1 LIYVEKIR
9 IVNLSKRYGKVIAAH
24 AVSLAVED
32 KEFFSLLGPS
42 GCGKSTVLRCVAG
55 LEEPS
60 EGEIYIGGTRVNS
73 TADGI
78 NVPTELRPI
87 GMVFQNYAVWPHMT
101 VHDNVAYPL
110 KLKKL
115 AKGTIK
121 TQLKDALYTVG
132 LERLADRFPSQLS
145 GGEQQRVALARA
157 LIKEPEVLL
166 LDEPL
171 SNLDAKLR
179 EQMRFELK
187 DLQRRT
193 GIPILYVTHD
203 QSEALAMS
211 DRLAVMNA
219 GHIIQVGAPAEIY
232 THPANRF
239 VADFIGLMNFVPG
252 RILARSGEE
261 ATVEFLGSHRL
272 NVIDRSDLSG
282 ECVVA
287 VRPED
292 ISLSQTGP
300 IRCRVEVR
308 NYSGHLIDFKV
319 RADGAVLRVQTP
331 KTAIYQEGEEL
342 GFTIE
347 RAMLFAVRESSS
359 EGIGPVDGKPFAT

>member
-1 LIYVEKIR
+1 MEKIR
-9 IVNLSKRYGKVIAAH
+9 ILNLSKRYGRVV
-24 AVSLAVED
+24 AVESVTLGVED

-55 LEEPS
+55 LEDPS
-60 EGEIYIGGTRVNS
+60 DGEIYIGATRMNS
-73 TADGI
+73 TAEKI

-101 VHDNVAYPL
+101 VGENVAYPL

-115 AKGTIK
+115 RKEAIEAK
-121 TQLKDALYTVG
+121 LKASLHTVG
-132 LERLADRFPSQLS
+132 LERLANRYPSQLS

-203 QSEALAMS
+203 QAEALAMS

-219 GHIIQVGAPAEIY
+219 GRIMQVGAPAEIY
-232 THPANRF
+232 SNPADRF
-239 VADFIGLMNFVPG
+239 VADFIGLMNFLPG
-252 RILARSGEE
+252 RILAQSGEE
-261 ATVEFLGSHRL
+261 ATVEFLGNHRL
-272 NVIDRSDLSG
+272 NVAGRSELTG
-282 ECVVA
+282 NCLVA

-292 ISLSQTGP
+292 IALSRTGP
-300 IRCRVEVR
+300 IRCSVAVR
-308 NYSGHLIDFKV
+308 NYSGSLIDYKV
-319 RADGAVLRVQTP
+319 EADGAVLRVQTP
-331 KTAIYQEGEEL
+331 KTEIFKEGEETGL
-342 GFTIE
+342 IIR
-347 RAMLFAVRESSS
+347 RAMLFAAPEN
-359 EGIGPVDGKPFAT
+359 

>member
-1 LIYVEKIR
+1 MEKIR
-9 IVNLSKRYGKVIAAH
+9 IHNLAKRYGKVVTAD
-24 AVSLAVED
+24 AVTFVVGD
-32 KEFFSLLGPS
+32 NEFFSLLGPS

-55 LEEPS
+55 LEEPT
-60 EGEIYIGGTRVNS
+60 EGEIYIGETCVNS
-73 TADGI
+73 TAKGI
-78 NVPTELRPI
+78 NIPTELRPI

-110 KLKKL
+110 KLKRL
-115 AKGTIK
+115 AKQVIESK
-121 TQLKDALYTVG
+121 LKDALHTVG
-132 LERLADRFPSQLS
+132 LEKLADRYPSQLS

-203 QSEALAMS
+203 QTEALAMS

-219 GHIIQVGAPAEIY
+219 GRIVQVGAPAEIY
-232 THPANRF
+232 TRPADRF
-239 VADFIGLMNFVPG
+239 VADFIGLMNFVP
-252 RILARSGEE
+252 ARVVSRKGEE
-261 ATVEFLGSHRL
+261 AVVEFLGSHRL
-272 NVIDRSDLSG
+272 NVIDGSGVSG

-292 ISLSQTGP
+292 ISLSQTGTIP
-300 IRCRVEVR
+300 CRVEVSS
-308 NYSGHLIDFKV
+308 YSGHLIDYKV
-319 RADGAVLRVQTP
+319 RADGAELRVQTS
-331 KTAIYQEGEEL
+331 KTAIYKEGAEL
-342 GFTIE
+342 GLTIE
-347 RAMLFAVRESSS
+347 RAMLFAAR
-359 EGIGPVDGKPFAT
+359 

>member
-1 LIYVEKIR
+1 MEKIR
-9 IVNLSKRYGKVIAAH
+9 ILNLSKRYGKVL
-24 AVSLAVED
+24 AVDSATFSVED

-55 LEEPS
+55 LEEPT
-60 EGEIYIGGTRVNS
+60 EGEIYIGQTRVNS
-73 TADGI
+73 TVDGI

-101 VHDNVAYPL
+101 VYENIAYPL
-110 KLKKL
+110 KIKKL
-115 AKGTIK
+115 PKELIQAK
-121 TQLKDALYTVG
+121 LKVALHTVG
-132 LERLADRFPSQLS
+132 LERLADRYPSQLS

-203 QSEALAMS
+203 QAEALAMS

-219 GHIIQVGAPAEIY
+219 GRIIQVGAPTEIY
-232 THPANRF
+232 VHPADRF
-239 VADFIGLMNFVPG
+239 VADFIGLMNFLPG
-252 RILARSGEE
+252 RVLGRSGEE
-261 ATVEFLGSHRL
+261 ATVEFLGGHRL
-272 NVIDRSDLSG
+272 NVADRSGLSG
-282 ECVVA
+282 GCVVA

-292 ISLSQTGP
+292 ITLSLTGP

-308 NYSGHLIDFKV
+308 NYSGNLVDYKV
-319 RADGAVLRVQTP
+319 RADDAVLRVQTP
-331 KTAIYQEGEEL
+331 KTEIFAEGKEL
-342 GFTIE
+342 GITIH
-347 RAMLFAVRESSS
+347 RAMLFQLG
-359 EGIGPVDGKPFAT
+359 EGRGSG

>member
-1 LIYVEKIR
+1 MDKIR
-9 IVNLSKRYGKVIAAH
+9 IVNLAKRYGKVVAAEE
-24 AVSLAVED
+24 VTFSVGD

-55 LEEPS
+55 LEEPT
-60 EGEIYIGGTRVNS
+60 EGEIHIGETRVNS
-73 TADGI
+73 TIDRI
-78 NVPTELRPI
+78 NVPTEFRPI

-115 AKGTIK
+115 PKEIIETKLEG
-121 TQLKDALYTVG
+121 ALHTVG
-132 LERLADRFPSQLS
+132 LERLADRYPSQLS

-187 DLQRRT
+187 DLQRRS

-203 QSEALAMS
+203 QTEALAMS
-211 DRLAVMNA
+211 DRLAIMNA
-219 GHIIQVGAPAEIY
+219 GHIVQIGAPTEIY
-232 THPANRF
+232 AQPVDRF
-239 VADFIGLMNFVPG
+239 VADFIGLMNFIPA
-252 RILARSGEE
+252 RIVGRSGVE

-272 NVIDRSDLSG
+272 TVNDRKSLTGQCVI
-282 ECVVA
+282 A

-292 ISLSQTGP
+292 IALGPAGP
-300 IRCRVEVR
+300 IRCRVEVS
-308 NYSGHLIDFKV
+308 NYSGHLIDYKV
-319 RADGAVLRVQTP
+319 RADGVVLRVQTP
-331 KTAIYQEGEEL
+331 KTIYREGAEL
-342 GFTIE
+342 GFSIE
-347 RAMLFAVRESSS
+347 RAMLFPA
-359 EGIGPVDGKPFAT
+359 F

>member
-1 LIYVEKIR
+1 MDKIR
-9 IVNLSKRYGKVIAAH
+9 VINLSKHYGKVVAADN
-24 AVSLAVED
+24 VTLSVGE

-55 LEEPS
+55 LEEPTG
-60 EGEIYIGGTRVNS
+60 GEIYIGATRVNS
-73 TADGI
+73 TAAGI
-78 NVPTELRPI
+78 IVPTEFRPI
-87 GMVFQNYAVWPHMT
+87 GMVFQNYAIWPHMT

-115 AKGTIK
+115 PMETIETK
-121 TQLKDALYTVG
+121 LKDALHIVG
-132 LERLADRFPSQLS
+132 LERLADRYPSQLS

-203 QSEALAMS
+203 QTEALAMS
-211 DRLAVMNA
+211 NRLAVMNA
-219 GHIIQVGAPAEIY
+219 GRIVQIGAPDEIY
-232 THPANRF
+232 THPADRF

-252 RILARSGEE
+252 LIVDRKGEQVV
-261 ATVEFLGSHRL
+261 VEFFGGHRL
-272 NVIDRSDLSG
+272 DVRDRSSLKG
-282 ECVVA
+282 ECVIA
-287 VRPED
+287 IRPED
-292 ISLSQTGP
+292 IFLSSAGAV
-300 IRCRVEVR
+300 RCRVEVSS
-308 NYSGHLIDFKV
+308 YSGHLIDYKV
-319 RADGAVLRVQTP
+319 SINGAVLRVQSP
-331 KTAIYQEGEEL
+331 KTAIYQEGVEL
-342 GFTIE
+342 GLTIE
-347 RAMLFAVRESSS
+347 RAILFGAREADQASAVRPSR
-359 EGIGPVDGKPFAT
+359 

>member
-1 LIYVEKIR
+1 MEKIR
-9 IVNLSKRYGKVIAAH
+9 ILNLSKQYGKVLAADS
-24 AVSLAVED
+24 VTLAVED

-55 LEEPS
+55 LEEPTG
-60 EGEIYIGGTRVNS
+60 GEIYIGRARVNS
-73 TADGI
+73 TADRI

-101 VHDNVAYPL
+101 VGENVAYPL
-110 KLKKL
+110 KLKKM
-115 AKGTIK
+115 AKEPVATR
-121 TQLKDALYTVG
+121 LKETLRTVG
-132 LERLADRFPSQLS
+132 LERLADRYPNQLS

-203 QSEALAMS
+203 QAEALAMS

-219 GHIIQVGAPAEIY
+219 GRIIQIGAPAEIY
-232 THPANRF
+232 MHPTDRF
-239 VADFIGLMNFVPG
+239 VADFIGLMNFFPG
-252 RILARSGEE
+252 RILARNREQ
-261 ATVEFLGSHRL
+261 ATIEFLGGHRL
-272 NVIDRSDLSG
+272 TVADSHDLSG
-282 ECVVA
+282 DCLVA

-292 ISLSQTGP
+292 ISLSPTGP

-308 NYSGHLIDFKV
+308 SYTGHLIDYKV
-319 RADGAVLRVQTP
+319 RADGAVVRVQTVN
-331 KTAIYQEGEEL
+331 TEIFQEGEEL
-342 GFTIE
+342 GMAVH
-347 RAMLFAVRESSS
+347 RAMLFAGSES
-359 EGIGPVDGKPFAT
+359 

>member
-1 LIYVEKIR
+1 MEKIR
-9 IVNLSKRYGKVIAAH
+9 IINLSKRYGKVVAAD
-24 AVSLAVED
+24 AVTFSVGD

-55 LEEPS
+55 LEEPT
-60 EGEIYIGGTRVNS
+60 EGEIYIGATRLNS
-73 TADGI
+73 TADRI

-87 GMVFQNYAVWPHMT
+87 GMVFQNYAIWPHMT
-101 VHDNVAYPL
+101 VHGNVAYPL
-110 KLKKL
+110 KLRKL
-115 AKGTIK
+115 ARELIESKVK
-121 TQLKDALYTVG
+121 SALHTVG
-132 LERLADRFPSQLS
+132 LERLADRYPSQLS

-203 QSEALAMS
+203 QAEALAMS

-219 GHIIQVGAPAEIY
+219 GRIVQVGTPTEIY
-232 THPANRF
+232 TRPADRF

-252 RILARSGEE
+252 RIVIRKGEA
-261 ATVEFLGSHRL
+261 ATVEFLSGHRL
-272 NVIDRSDLSG
+272 SVADRSDLSG
-282 ECVVA
+282 ECLVA

-292 ISLSQTGP
+292 ISLSPTGP

-308 NYSGHLIDFKV
+308 SYAGHLVDYKV
-319 RADGAVLRVQTP
+319 RADGAVLRVQTA
-331 KTAIYQEGEEL
+331 KTEIYQEGEEI
-342 GFTIE
+342 GFTVE
-347 RAMLFAVRESSS
+347 RAMLFAARDRPL
-359 EGIGPVDGKPFAT
+359 G

>member
-1 LIYVEKIR
+1 MIRVQDLVKQFRAGADDVRALDSVGFSVE
-9 IVNLSKRYGKVIAAH
+9 SH
-24 AVSLAVED
+24 S
-32 KEFFSLLGPS
+32 FFTLLGPS

-60 EGEIYIGGTRVNS
+60 EGEIYIGETRMNS
-73 TADGI
+73 TAEGI
-78 NVPTELRPI
+78 NVATEIRPI

-115 AKGTIK
+115 P
-121 TQLKDALYTVG
+121 KDVIETKLEGALHTVG
-132 LERLADRFPSQLS
+132 LEKLANRYPSQLS

-157 LIKEPEVLL
+157 LIKEPEILL

-203 QSEALAMS
+203 QTEALAMS
-211 DRLAVMNA
+211 DRLAVMGA
-219 GHIIQVGAPAEIY
+219 GRIVQVGAPAEIY

-239 VADFIGLMNFVPG
+239 VADFIGLMNFIPG
-252 RILARSGEE
+252 RILARSGEK
-261 ATVEFLGSHRL
+261 ATVEFLAGHHL
-272 NVIDRSDLSG
+272 NVVDRSGLSG

-292 ISLSQTGP
+292 ISFSSTGAL
-300 IRCRVEVR
+300 RCKVEVC
-308 NYSGHLIDFKV
+308 NYSGHLIDYKV
-319 RADGAVLRVQTP
+319 SADGVVLRVQTA
-331 KTAIYQEGEEL
+331 KTEIHKEGDAL
-342 GFTIE
+342 GLVFT
-347 RAMLFAVRESSS
+347 RAMLFGASSS
-359 EGIGPVDGKPFAT
+359 

>member
-1 LIYVEKIR
+1 MEEIK
-9 IVNLSKRYGKVIAAH
+9 IVNLAKRYGKVVAAD
-24 AVSLAVED
+24 AVTFTVGD
-32 KEFFSLLGPS
+32 REFFSLLGPS

-55 LEEPS
+55 LEEPT
-60 EGEIYIGGTRVNS
+60 EGEIYIGEMRVNS
-73 TADGI
+73 TPDRI

-115 AKGTIK
+115 PREVIETRL
-121 TQLKDALYTVG
+121 QEALHTVG
-132 LERLADRFPSQLS
+132 LERLADRYPSQLS

-203 QSEALAMS
+203 QTEALSMS

-219 GHIIQVGAPAEIY
+219 GRIIQVGAPTQIY
-232 THPANRF
+232 AQPADRF

-252 RILARSGEE
+252 RIVSRRGEE
-261 ATVEFLGSHRL
+261 TTVEFLGNHRL
-272 NVIDRSDLSG
+272 NVIDRSGLTG
-282 ECVVA
+282 ECVIA

-292 ISLSQTGP
+292 IFLSPTGP

-308 NYSGHLIDFKV
+308 NYSGHLIDYKV
-319 RADGAVLRVQTP
+319 RADGAVIRVQTI
-331 KTAIYQEGEEL
+331 KTEIYKEGEEL
-342 GFTIE
+342 GLAVG
-347 RAMLFAVRESSS
+347 RAMLFAAGES
-359 EGIGPVDGKPFAT
+359 

>member
-1 LIYVEKIR
+1 MEKIR
-9 IVNLSKRYGKVIAAH
+9 IINLAKRYGRVIAAD
-24 AVSLAVED
+24 AVTFSVGD
-32 KEFFSLLGPS
+32 NEFFSLLGPS

-60 EGEIYIGGTRVNS
+60 AGEIYIGGTRVNS
-73 TADGI
+73 AAEGFI
-78 NVPTELRPI
+78 VPTELRPI

-115 AKGTIK
+115 PAQVIETK
-121 TQLKDALYTVG
+121 LEEALHTVG
-132 LERLADRFPSQLS
+132 LEQLAARYPSQLS

-187 DLQRRT
+187 ELQRRT

-203 QSEALAMS
+203 QTEALAMS
-211 DRLAVMNA
+211 DQLAVMNA
-219 GHIIQVGAPAEIY
+219 GRIVQVGAPAEIY
-232 THPANRF
+232 AQPADQF

-252 RILARSGEE
+252 RVVGRSGEE
-261 ATVEFLGSHRL
+261 ASVEFFGSHRL
-272 NVIDRSDLSG
+272 TVTDRSGLTG
-282 ECVVA
+282 ECVIA

-292 ISLSQTGP
+292 IAFSPTGS
-300 IRCRVEVR
+300 IRCRVEVS
-308 NYSGHLIDFKV
+308 NYSGHLIDYKV
-319 RADGAVLRVQTP
+319 KADGMVLRIQTP
-331 KTAIYQEGEEL
+331 KTVIHTEGEEVGL
-342 GFTIE
+342 E
-347 RAMLFAVRESSS
+347 VEHAMLFAARQKGSKSTRDK
-359 EGIGPVDGKPFAT
+359 DGK

>member
-1 LIYVEKIR
+1 MEKIR
-9 IVNLSKRYGKVIAAH
+9 ILNLSKQYGEVLAADS
-24 AVSLAVED
+24 VTLSVED

-55 LEEPS
+55 LEEPTG
-60 EGEIYIGGTRVNS
+60 GEIYIGQARVNS
-73 TADGI
+73 TADRI

-101 VHDNVAYPL
+101 VRENVGYPL
-110 KLKKL
+110 KLKKM
-115 AKGTIK
+115 AKELVATR
-121 TQLKDALYTVG
+121 LKDALRTVG
-132 LERLADRFPSQLS
+132 LERLADRYPNQLS

-203 QSEALAMS
+203 QAEALAMS

-219 GHIIQVGAPAEIY
+219 GRIIQVGAPAEIY
-232 THPANRF
+232 MYPTDRF
-239 VADFIGLMNFVPG
+239 VADFIGLMNFLPG
-252 RILARSGEE
+252 RILGRNGEE
-261 ATVEFLGSHRL
+261 ATIEFLSGHRL
-272 NVIDRSDLSG
+272 SVADNSGLSG
-282 ECVVA
+282 DCMVA

-292 ISLSQTGP
+292 ISLSPTGP

-308 NYSGHLIDFKV
+308 SYSGHLIDYKV
-319 RADGAVLRVQTP
+319 RADGAVVRVQTV
-331 KTAIYQEGEEL
+331 KTEVFKEGEEL
-342 GFTIE
+342 GMAVH
-347 RAMLFAVRESSS
+347 RAMLFARS
-359 EGIGPVDGKPFAT
+359 EG

>member
-1 LIYVEKIR
+1 MEKIR
-9 IVNLSKRYGKVIAAH
+9 IILLTKTYGKVVAAD
-24 AVSLAVED
+24 AVTFSVGD

-55 LEEPS
+55 LEEPTA
-60 EGEIYIGGTRVNS
+60 GEIYIGETQMNS
-73 TADGI
+73 TAKQI

-87 GMVFQNYAVWPHMT
+87 GMVFQNYAIWPHMT
-101 VHDNVAYPL
+101 VRANVAYPL

-115 AKGTIK
+115 AKDLTESK
-121 TQLKDALYTVG
+121 VKSALRTVG
-132 LERLADRFPSQLS
+132 LERLADRYPSQLS

-203 QSEALAMS
+203 QAEALAMS

-219 GHIIQVGAPAEIY
+219 GRIVQVGTPTDIY
-232 THPANRF
+232 TRPADRF
-239 VADFIGLMNFVPG
+239 VADFIGLMNFIPG
-252 RILARSGEE
+252 RVLSRDGE
-261 ATVEFLGSHRL
+261 ATTVEFLGGHLL
-272 NVIDRSDLSG
+272 NVADRSALG
-282 ECVVA
+282 GACLVA
-287 VRPED
+287 IRPED
-292 ISLSQTGP
+292 IILSPTAP
-300 IRCRVEVR
+300 IRCRVEAC
-308 NYSGHLIDFKV
+308 NYAGHLIDYKV
-319 RADGAVLRVQTP
+319 RADGAVLRVQTA
-331 KTAIYQEGEEL
+331 KTEIYQEGDEV
-342 GFTIE
+342 GFTVVQ
-347 RAMLFAVRESSS
+347 AMLFAAR
-359 EGIGPVDGKPFAT
+359 D

>member
-1 LIYVEKIR
+1 MEKIR
-9 IVNLSKRYGKVIAAH
+9 IVNLSKRYGKVVAADH
-24 AVSLAVED
+24 VTLSIGD

-60 EGEIYIGGTRVNS
+60 DGEIYIGETQVNC
-73 TADGI
+73 AAAGI
-78 NVPTELRPI
+78 NVPTEERPI
-87 GMVFQNYAVWPHMT
+87 GMVFQNYAIWPHMT

-115 AKGTIK
+115 PKEVIEAK
-121 TQLKDALYTVG
+121 LKEILRAVG
-132 LERLADRFPSQLS
+132 LEQLAGRFPSELS

-203 QSEALAMS
+203 QTEALAMS
-211 DRLAVMNA
+211 DRLAIMNA
-219 GHIIQVGAPAEIY
+219 GRIVQIGTPDDIY
-232 THPANRF
+232 SHPADRF
-239 VADFIGLMNFVPG
+239 VADFIGLMNFVPA
-252 RILARSGEE
+252 RIVERSGDRV
-261 ATVEFLGSHRL
+261 TVEIFGGHRL
-272 NVIDRSDLSG
+272 TISDRKALSG
-282 ECVVA
+282 ACILA

-292 ISLSQTGP
+292 IALSPQGA
-300 IRCRVEVR
+300 ILCRVVVSS
-308 NYSGHLIDFKV
+308 YSGHLIDNKISTN
-319 RADGAVLRVQTP
+319 GIVLRVQTP
-331 KTAIYQEGEEL
+331 KTMIYDEGAEL
-342 GFTIE
+342 GFTVEHAI
-347 RAMLFAVRESSS
+347 LFATG
-359 EGIGPVDGKPFAT
+359 EGNA

>member
-1 LIYVEKIR
+1 MEKIR
-9 IVNLSKRYGKVIAAH
+9 IINLSKRYGKVVAADR
-24 AVSLAVED
+24 VTFSVGD

-55 LEEPS
+55 LEEPT
-60 EGEIYIGGTRVNS
+60 EGEIYIGETCVNS

-78 NVPTELRPI
+78 NVPTEIRPI

-115 AKGTIK
+115 SKEVIEIK
-121 TQLKDALYTVG
+121 LEGALHTVG
-132 LERLADRFPSQLS
+132 LEQLANRYPSQLS

-203 QSEALAMS
+203 QTEALAMS

-219 GHIIQVGAPAEIY
+219 GGIVQVGAPAEIY
-232 THPANRF
+232 IHPADRF

-252 RILARSGEE
+252 RILSRNGEQ
-261 ATVEFLGSHRL
+261 ATVEFLGSHHL
-272 NVIDRSDLSG
+272 SVIDRSGLTG
-282 ECVVA
+282 ECVIA

-292 ISLSQTGP
+292 VSLSQTGP

-308 NYSGHLIDFKV
+308 NYSGHLIDYKI
-319 RADGAVLRVQTP
+319 RANGAVLRVQTT
-331 KTAIYQEGEEL
+331 KTAIYTEGEEL
-342 GFTIE
+342 GFKIDH
-347 RAMLFAVRESSS
+347 AMLFAARES
-359 EGIGPVDGKPFAT
+359 ENAAGKDRMHG

>member
-1 LIYVEKIR
+1 LSKVEKIR
-9 IVNLSKRYGKVIAAH
+9 IVNLSKRYGKVL
-24 AVSLAVED
+24 AVDSLNLTVED

-55 LEEPS
+55 LEEPT
-60 EGEIYIGGTRVNS
+60 EGEIYIGGSRVNS
-73 TADGI
+73 TAGKI
-78 NVPTELRPI
+78 NVPTEVRPI

-101 VHDNVAYPL
+101 VRDNIAYPL

-115 AKGTIK
+115 PREIIEAK
-121 TQLKDALYTVG
+121 LKAALHSVG
-132 LERLADRFPSQLS
+132 LERLVGRYPSQLS

-203 QSEALAMS
+203 QAEALAMS
-211 DRLAVMNA
+211 DRLAVMSA
-219 GHIIQVGAPAEIY
+219 GRIVQAGLPAEIY
-232 THPANRF
+232 AHPADRF
-239 VADFIGLMNFVPG
+239 VADFIGLMNFIPG
-252 RILARSGEE
+252 RILGRDGEQ
-261 ATVEFLGSHRL
+261 ATVEFLGGHRI
-272 NVIDRSDLSG
+272 NVAARSGLSG

-292 ISLSQTGP
+292 ISLSRTGS

-308 NYSGHLIDFKV
+308 NYAGNLIDYKV
-319 RADGAVLRVQTP
+319 RSGDEALRVQTP
-331 KTAIYQEGEEL
+331 NTEVFNEGEEL
-342 GFTIE
+342 YVTIHK
-347 RAMLFAVRESSS
+347 AMLFSLDE
-359 EGIGPVDGKPFAT
+359 TNT

>member
-1 LIYVEKIR
+1 MEKIR
-9 IVNLSKRYGKVIAAH
+9 IINLSKRYGKVVAADQ
-24 AVSLAVED
+24 VTLSVGD

-60 EGEIYIGGTRVNS
+60 EGEIYIGETRVNS
-73 TADGI
+73 AADRI

-101 VHDNVAYPL
+101 VHENVAYPL

-115 AKGTIK
+115 ATPIIAAK
-121 TQLKDALYTVG
+121 LKEALHTVG
-132 LERLADRFPSQLS
+132 LERLADRYPSQLS

-187 DLQRRT
+187 ELQRRT

-203 QSEALAMS
+203 QTEALAMS

-219 GHIIQVGAPAEIY
+219 GRIVQVGVPAEIY
-232 THPANRF
+232 AQPADRF

-252 RILARSGEE
+252 RIVSRREQA

-272 NVIDRSDLSG
+272 DVNDRSGVTG

-292 ISLSQTGP
+292 IALSPAGP
-300 IRCRVEVR
+300 IRCRVEVSS
-308 NYSGHLIDFKV
+308 YSGHLIDYKV
-319 RADGAVLRVQTP
+319 RADGVVLRVQTP
-331 KTAIYQEGEEL
+331 KMAIYKEGEEL
-342 GFTIE
+342 GFVIE
-347 RAMLFAVRESSS
+347 RAMLFAARPSDPKSGRERA
-359 EGIGPVDGKPFAT
+359 GP

>member
-1 LIYVEKIR
+1 MEKIS
-9 IVNLSKRYGKVIAAH
+9 IINLSKRYGKVVAADQ
-24 AVSLAVED
+24 VTFSVGD

-55 LEEPS
+55 LEEPT
-60 EGEIYIGGTRVNS
+60 EGDIYIGETRVNS
-73 TADGI
+73 TAERI
-78 NVPTELRPI
+78 NVPTEFRPI

-115 AKGTIK
+115 PKGAIETK
-121 TQLKDALYTVG
+121 LEGVLHTVG
-132 LERLADRFPSQLS
+132 LERLADRYPSQLS

-157 LIKEPEVLL
+157 LIKEPEILL

-179 EQMRFELK
+179 ELMRFELK
-187 DLQRRT
+187 DLQRRS

-219 GHIIQVGAPAEIY
+219 GRIVQIGAPVEIY
-232 THPANRF
+232 SLPADRF
-239 VADFIGLMNFVPG
+239 VADFIGLMNFIPG
-252 RILARSGEE
+252 KVLGRRGEE
-261 ATVEFLGSHRL
+261 ATVEFLGGHQLKVADPSG
-272 NVIDRSDLSG
+272 LSG
-282 ECVVA
+282 DCVVA

-292 ISLSQTGP
+292 IVLSP
-300 IRCRVEVR
+300 ASAIRCRVEVR
-308 NYSGHLIDFKV
+308 SYSGHLIDYKV
-319 RADGAVLRVQTP
+319 RTDSVVLRVQTP
-331 KTAIYQEGEEL
+331 KTEIFQEGEEL
-342 GFTIE
+342 GIAVARAALFT
-347 RAMLFAVRESSS
+347 A
-359 EGIGPVDGKPFAT
+359 D

>member
-1 LIYVEKIR
+1 MEKIR
-9 IVNLSKRYGKVIAAH
+9 IFNLSKRYGKVVAAD
-24 AVSLAVED
+24 AVTFSVGD
-32 KEFFSLLGPS
+32 NEFFSLLGPS

-55 LEEPS
+55 LEDPTA
-60 EGEIYIGGTRVNS
+60 GEIFIGATRMNS
-73 TADGI
+73 TADRI

-87 GMVFQNYAVWPHMT
+87 GMVFQNYAIWPHMS
-101 VHDNVAYPL
+101 VHGNVAYPL
-110 KLKKL
+110 KLKRL
-115 AKGTIK
+115 AKDLIESK
-121 TQLKDALYTVG
+121 VKSVLHTVG
-132 LERLADRFPSQLS
+132 LERLSDRYPSQLS

-203 QSEALAMS
+203 QAEALAMS

-219 GHIIQVGAPAEIY
+219 GRIVQVGTPTEIY
-232 THPANRF
+232 TQPADRF

-252 RILARSGEE
+252 RIINRAGES
-261 ATVEFLGSHRL
+261 ATVEFLSGHRL
-272 NVIDRSDLSG
+272 SVADRGELSG
-282 ECVVA
+282 ECLVA

-292 ISLSQTGP
+292 ISLSPAGP

-308 NYSGHLIDFKV
+308 SYAGHLIDYKV
-319 RADGAVLRVQTP
+319 RADGAVLRVQTA
-331 KTAIYQEGEEL
+331 KTEIYQEGEEV
-342 GFTIE
+342 GFAVE
-347 RAMLFAVRESSS
+347 RALLFAARES
-359 EGIGPVDGKPFAT
+359 

>member
-1 LIYVEKIR
+1 MEKIR
-9 IVNLSKRYGKVIAAH
+9 ILNLSKRYGKVLAADS
-24 AVSLAVED
+24 VTLSVQD

-55 LEEPS
+55 LEEPT
-60 EGEIYIGGTRVNS
+60 EGEIYIGQTRVNS
-73 TADGI
+73 TLDKI
-78 NVPTELRPI
+78 DIPTEVRPI

-101 VHDNVAYPL
+101 VGENVGYPL
-110 KLKKL
+110 KLKKM
-115 AKGTIK
+115 AKELIK
-121 TQLKDALYTVG
+121 QKLEAALHTVG
-132 LERLADRFPSQLS
+132 LERLADRYPSQLS

-203 QSEALAMS
+203 QAEALAMS

-219 GHIIQVGAPAEIY
+219 GRIVQIGEPAEIY
-232 THPANRF
+232 THPWDRF
-239 VADFIGLMNFVPG
+239 VADFIGLMNFIPA
-252 RILARSGEE
+252 RIVVREGDA
-261 ATVEFLGSHRL
+261 ATVEFMGSQRL
-272 NVIDRSDLSG
+272 DVTDAKRLRG

-292 ISLSQTGP
+292 ISLSHTGP
-300 IRCRVEVR
+300 IRGRVEVR
-308 NYSGHLIDFKV
+308 NYSGHLIDYKFS
-319 RADGAVLRVQTP
+319 ADGVVLRIQTP
-331 KTAIYQEGEEL
+331 NTEIFREGEEL
-342 GFTIE
+342 GITIH
-347 RAMLFAVRESSS
+347 RAMLLAPPETESR
-359 EGIGPVDGKPFAT
+359 

>member
-1 LIYVEKIR
+1 MEKIR
-9 IVNLSKRYGKVIAAH
+9 IHNLAKRYGKFVAAD
-24 AVSLAVED
+24 AVRFAVGD
-32 KEFFSLLGPS
+32 NEFFSLLGPS

-55 LEEPS
+55 LEEPT
-60 EGEIYIGGTRVNS
+60 EGEIYIGETCVNS
-73 TADGI
+73 TAKGI
-78 NVPTELRPI
+78 NIPTELRPI

-110 KLKKL
+110 KLKRL
-115 AKGTIK
+115 AKQVIETK
-121 TQLKDALYTVG
+121 LKDALHTVG
-132 LERLADRFPSQLS
+132 LEKLADRYPSQLS

-203 QSEALAMS
+203 QTEALAMS

-219 GHIIQVGAPAEIY
+219 GRIVQVGAPAEIY
-232 THPANRF
+232 TRPADRF
-239 VADFIGLMNFVPG
+239 VADFIGLMNFVP
-252 RILARSGEE
+252 ARVVSRKGEE
-261 ATVEFLGSHRL
+261 AVVEFLGSYRL
-272 NVIDRSDLSG
+272 NVIDGSGVSG

-292 ISLSQTGP
+292 ISLSLTGTIP
-300 IRCRVEVR
+300 CRVEVSS
-308 NYSGHLIDFKV
+308 YSGHLIDYKV
-319 RADGAVLRVQTP
+319 RADGAELRVQTS
-331 KTAIYQEGEEL
+331 KTAIYKEGAEL
-342 GFTIE
+342 GLTIE
-347 RAMLFAVRESSS
+347 RAMLFA
-359 EGIGPVDGKPFAT
+359 AH

>member
-1 LIYVEKIR
+1 MQKIR
-9 IVNLSKRYGKVIAAH
+9 IINLAKRYGKVVAADE
-24 AVSLAVED
+24 VTFSVGD

-55 LEEPS
+55 LEEPTQ
-60 EGEIYIGGTRVNS
+60 GEIYIGETQVNS
-73 TADGI
+73 TERGI
-78 NVPTELRPI
+78 NVPTEFRPI

-115 AKGTIK
+115 PKEVIERKLEG
-121 TQLKDALYTVG
+121 ALHTVG
-132 LERLADRFPSQLS
+132 LDRLADRYPSQLS

-157 LIKEPEVLL
+157 LIKQPEVLL

-187 DLQRRT
+187 ELQRRT

-203 QSEALAMS
+203 QTEALAMS

-219 GHIIQVGAPAEIY
+219 GRIVQIGAPAEIY
-232 THPANRF
+232 THPADRF
-239 VADFIGLMNFVPG
+239 VADFIGLMNFIPG
-252 RILARSGEE
+252 RILSRSGDEVI
-261 ATVEFLGSHRL
+261 VELLGNHRL
-272 NVIDRSDLSG
+272 NVADRRGLSG
-282 ECVVA
+282 ACVVA

-292 ISLSQTGP
+292 ISLSQAGQ

-308 NYSGHLIDFKV
+308 SYSGHLIDYKV
-319 RADGAVLRVQTP
+319 RTDGAVLRVQTA
-331 KTAIYQEGEEL
+331 KTAVYKEGEDL
-342 GFTIE
+342 AFAIE
-347 RAMLFAVRESSS
+347 RAMLFAASES
-359 EGIGPVDGKPFAT
+359 ELAGARG

>member
-1 LIYVEKIR
+1 MEKIR
-9 IVNLSKRYGKVIAAH
+9 IINLAKRYGKVVAAD
-24 AVSLAVED
+24 AVTFSVRD

-55 LEEPS
+55 LEEPT
-60 EGEIYIGGTRVNS
+60 EGEIYIGEKRVNS
-73 TADGI
+73 AADGI
-78 NVPTELRPI
+78 SVPTEFRPI

-115 AKGTIK
+115 PKQVIEAKLD
-121 TQLKDALYTVG
+121 QALHTVG
-132 LERLADRFPSQLS
+132 LERLADRYPSQLS

-187 DLQRRT
+187 DLQRRS

-203 QSEALAMS
+203 QTEALAMS

-219 GHIIQVGAPAEIY
+219 GRIVQVGAPLDIY
-232 THPANRF
+232 NRPADLF
-239 VADFIGLMNFVPG
+239 VADFIGLMNFVPA
-252 RILARSGEE
+252 RIVGRSGDQ
-261 ATVEFLGSHRL
+261 ATVEFLGTQRL
-272 NVIDRSDLSG
+272 TIVDRAGLSG

-292 ISLSQTGP
+292 ISLAPAGA
-300 IRCRVEVR
+300 IRCRVEISS
-308 NYSGHLIDFKV
+308 YSGHLIDYKV
-319 RADGAVLRVQTP
+319 SVDGVLLRIQTP
-331 KTAIYQEGEEL
+331 KTAIYKEGDEI
-342 GFTIE
+342 GFTVE
-347 RAMLFAVRESSS
+347 QAMLFAARESGRAVPNKRSD
-359 EGIGPVDGKPFAT
+359 E

>member
-1 LIYVEKIR
+1 MEKIR
-9 IVNLSKRYGKVIAAH
+9 IISLVKSFGKVVAAD
-24 AVSLAVED
+24 AVTFSVRD

-55 LEEPS
+55 LEEPT
-60 EGEIYIGGTRVNS
+60 EGEIYIGEKRVNS
-73 TADGI
+73 AADGI

-101 VHDNVAYPL
+101 VHDNVAYPI

-115 AKGTIK
+115 PKQVIEAKLD
-121 TQLKDALYTVG
+121 QALHTVG
-132 LERLADRFPSQLS
+132 LERLADRYPSQLS

-187 DLQRRT
+187 DLQRRS

-203 QSEALAMS
+203 QTEALAMS

-219 GHIIQVGAPAEIY
+219 GRIVQVGAPLDIY
-232 THPANRF
+232 NRPADRF
-239 VADFIGLMNFVPG
+239 IADFIGLMNFVPA
-252 RILARSGEE
+252 RIVARSGDD
-261 ATVEFLGSHRL
+261 ATVEFLGTHRITVTEHTGL
-272 NVIDRSDLSG
+272 NG

-287 VRPED
+287 IRPED
-292 ISLSQTGP
+292 IALAPAGG
-300 IRCRVEVR
+300 IRCRVQLSS
-308 NYSGHLIDFKV
+308 YSGHLIDYKV
-319 RADGAVLRVQTP
+319 SVDGVLLRVQTP
-331 KTAIYQEGEEL
+331 KTAIYEEGDEL
-342 GFTIE
+342 GFTVE
-347 RAMLFAVRESSS
+347 RAMLFAARERTPSNRRDQ
-359 EGIGPVDGKPFAT
+359 G